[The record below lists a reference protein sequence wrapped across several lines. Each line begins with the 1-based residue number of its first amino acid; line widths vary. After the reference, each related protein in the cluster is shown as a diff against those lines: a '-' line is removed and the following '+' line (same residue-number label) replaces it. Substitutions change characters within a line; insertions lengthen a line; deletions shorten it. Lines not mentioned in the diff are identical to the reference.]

1 MHKNTKATKLQ
12 DGPSLL
18 PGFHEQKCE
27 ATTLRGTLRTIAEHD
42 AFRER
47 QNMRETLL
55 KQKPKEAKKI
65 RKKERKRKIRRTI
78 SLIDELKACGR
89 L

>member
-1 MHKNTKATKLQ
+1 MSDTI
-12 DGPSLL
+12 
-18 PGFHEQKCE
+18 
-27 ATTLRGTLRTIAEHD
+27 TTLKGTLRTIAEHD

-47 QNMRETLL
+47 QNMRETQL